1 MPPLLTRVKEIP
13 RGRLILAGFAVLL
26 LFCCFRA
33 TVRGDGVGYYS
44 YLPTIVAHQSFDV
57 GPTFDQF
64 IANNTP
70 VNPIFLQIT
79 LPNGL
84 TANFKPVGSALMA
97 LPFYVVAH
105 LVLIFVVPGS
115 QSPDVG
121 SEYQLAF
128 TAASLFF
135 VALALILIYRFVR
148 GLWGRDAAVLATIGA
163 IFATPVVNYIFF
175 EASYSH
181 NFTIFATTAFA
192 LYLYQTRENRRHYQ
206 WLLAGALGGLATI
219 THAQEVLFL
228 ALVPFEAG
236 WQIWHRRWT
245 VRLIPGYALFLVG
258 ALAPGLPQLAMD
270 RVMFEHWLPQSAPNI
285 FFDFLHP
292 HLGDMLFS
300 TRHGWLSWSPI
311 VAIAALGMPA
321 VVRRLQW
328 FGAGLVAIAVGE
340 LYVNASL
347 SDWWGGAAFGA
358 RRLTDQTLLVA
369 LGLGAVFAFL
379 LERRLARLVYA
390 ALAAGI
396 AWTVLLLGTFYYII
410 ANDTGPTW
418 RDFLVDQLH
427 APLFTPRL
435 FIQGTVLRE
444 VAMGDIFRA
453 FYSGLIIL
461 AVVGA
466 ALWLGTRADRSRTS
480 ARPPVAGL
488 PLRSVR
494 ATQALP

>member
-1 MPPLLTRVKEIP
+1 MREATMPPLLTRVKEIP

-148 GLWGRDAAVLATIGA
+148 GLWGRDAAVLRM
-163 IFATPVVNYIFF
+163 V
-175 EASYSH
+175 
-181 NFTIFATTAFA
+181 
-192 LYLYQTRENRRHYQ
+192 
-206 WLLAGALGGLATI
+206 
-219 THAQEVLFL
+219 
-228 ALVPFEAG
+228 
-236 WQIWHRRWT
+236 
-245 VRLIPGYALFLVG
+245 
-258 ALAPGLPQLAMD
+258 AMD

-285 FFDFLHP
+285 FFGFLHP

-340 LYVNASL
+340 LYV
-347 SDWWGGAAFGA
+347 
-358 RRLTDQTLLVA
+358 T
-369 LGLGAVFAFL
+369 
-379 LERRLARLVYA
+379 
-390 ALAAGI
+390 
-396 AWTVLLLGTFYYII
+396 
-410 ANDTGPTW
+410 
-418 RDFLVDQLH
+418 
-427 APLFTPRL
+427 
-435 FIQGTVLRE
+435 
-444 VAMGDIFRA
+444 
-453 FYSGLIIL
+453 
-461 AVVGA
+461 
-466 ALWLGTRADRSRTS
+466 
-480 ARPPVAGL
+480 
-488 PLRSVR
+488 
-494 ATQALP
+494 

>member
-1 MPPLLTRVKEIP
+1 MPALLARVKGTS
-13 RGRLILAGFAVLL
+13 RGRLALAGLTVLV

-44 YLPTIVAHQSFDV
+44 YLPTIVAHNSFDV

-64 IANNTP
+64 IASNTP
-70 VNPIFLQIT
+70 VNPVFLQIT

-84 TANFKPVGSALMA
+84 TANFKPIGSALMA
-97 LPFYVVAH
+97 LPFYAVAH
-105 LVLIFVVPGS
+105 LLLVFVVPGQ
-115 QSPDVG
+115 QSPDIG

-128 TAASLFF
+128 TTASLFF
-135 VALALILIYRFVR
+135 VVLALILLYWFVR
-148 GLWGRDAAVLATIGA
+148 SLWGPAAAALATIGA

-192 LYLYQTRENRRHYQ
+192 LYLYQTRENRKAYQ
-206 WLLAGALGGLATI
+206 WFLAGALGGLATI

-228 ALVPFEAG
+228 ALVPIEAA
-236 WQIWHRRWT
+236 WQVWHRRWT
-245 VRLIPGYALFLVG
+245 IRLIPGYTLFLLG

-270 RVMFEHWLPQSAPNI
+270 RVMFEHWLPQAAPNI

-292 HLGDMLFS
+292 HLGSILFS

-311 VAIAALGMPA
+311 VALSFVGLPI

-328 FGAGLVAIAVGE
+328 FGAGLVAIGLGE
-340 LYVNASL
+340 LYLNASL

-369 LGLGAVFAFL
+369 LGLGAVFAWL
-379 LERRLARLVYA
+379 LQRRLARVAHA
-390 ALAAGI
+390 ALAAGV

-410 ANDTGPTW
+410 ANDTEPSL

-435 FIQGTVLRE
+435 FIQGTVIRELATGDVLRG
-444 VAMGDIFRA
+444 V
-453 FYSGLIIL
+453 YTGLIIV
-461 AVVGA
+461 AVLGA
-466 ALWLGTRADRSRTS
+466 ALWLGSRARTAAS
-480 ARPPVAGL
+480 PPASGQPGL
-488 PLRSVR
+488 LWEPVR
-494 ATQALP
+494 VTQGVP